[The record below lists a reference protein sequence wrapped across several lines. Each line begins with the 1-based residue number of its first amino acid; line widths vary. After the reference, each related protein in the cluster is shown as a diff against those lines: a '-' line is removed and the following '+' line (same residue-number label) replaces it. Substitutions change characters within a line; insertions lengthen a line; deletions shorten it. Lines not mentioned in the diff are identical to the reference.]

1 MGGLLT
7 LNRVKGKQRHK
18 ANLSILAGK
27 MKNHRDL
34 NLDLIS
40 PIINKEISKSIKDR
54 FNSLNNL

>member
-1 MGGLLT
+1 MT
-7 LNRVKGKQRHK
+7 LNKVKDKEKHK
-18 ANLSILAGK
+18 ASLSILAGK